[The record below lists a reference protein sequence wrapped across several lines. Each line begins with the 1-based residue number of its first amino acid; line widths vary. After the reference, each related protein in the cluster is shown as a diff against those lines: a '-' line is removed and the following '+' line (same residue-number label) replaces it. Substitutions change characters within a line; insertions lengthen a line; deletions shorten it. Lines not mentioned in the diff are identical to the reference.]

1 MAAADRGDE
10 AEANTTTTTEGGD
23 EAEANRHKTAGCI
36 AAAAGRGDEAE
47 ANRHKTAGRIAAAAG
62 RGDKAEANRHKTA
75 GRIAAAAGRGD
86 EVEANT
92 PTANFED
99 IRSHFPVPVNEVLT
113 APMTVQSINNYI
125 VTKCQILCLCR

>member
-47 ANRHKTAGRIAAAAG
+47 ANTTTTGG
-62 RGDKAEANRHKTA
+62 GDEAEANRHKTA